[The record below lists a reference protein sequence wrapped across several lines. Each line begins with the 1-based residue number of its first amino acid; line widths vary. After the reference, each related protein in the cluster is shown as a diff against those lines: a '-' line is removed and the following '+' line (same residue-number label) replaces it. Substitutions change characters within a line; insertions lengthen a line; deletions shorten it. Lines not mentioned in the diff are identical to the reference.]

1 MAAQGLESFVSKSMA
16 VAGVGAQLVQFAAV
30 VLELKLPYQGF
41 TGAGFVE
48 TSTVKNPAMGIPV
61 MVPKAGFYAPDF
73 CYANGSVNTEKKCA
87 IRMLRSGGRPAR
99 YRGITPARY
108 QRAVGL
114 GLYQPRA
121 GAPRK
126 G

>member
-1 MAAQGLESFVSKSMA
+1 M
-16 VAGVGAQLVQFAAV
+16 QFAAV
-30 VLELKLPYQGF
+30 ALTSKPPCQGF
-41 TGAGFVE
+41 TGAGLVE
-48 TSTVKNPAMGIPV
+48 TSTVKNPALVIPV
-61 MVPKAGFYAPDF
+61 MVPKAGFYTPDF
-73 CYANGSVNTEKKCA
+73 RYANGLVNTEKKCA
-87 IRMLRSGGRPAR
+87 IRMLRSGGGPTR